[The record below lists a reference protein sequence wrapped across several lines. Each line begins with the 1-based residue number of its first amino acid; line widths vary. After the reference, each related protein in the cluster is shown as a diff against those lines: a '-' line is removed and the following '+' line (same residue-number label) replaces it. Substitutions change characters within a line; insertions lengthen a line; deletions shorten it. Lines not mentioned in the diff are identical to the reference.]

1 MVSKMMRAKKKVR
14 QRRPMSPDQ
23 YQIVM
28 QSVLRSM
35 EGVAPAYHYHK
46 SYSSRGDPS
55 VYIVVLL
62 GHGYQNT
69 AAASAAVEYLY
80 QELHEM
86 MATLSIVVTFSDDT
100 FWQCVR
106 MNQGC
111 MARRLLLKLGAA
123 K

>member
-1 MVSKMMRAKKKVR
+1 MRAKKKLR

-28 QSVLRSM
+28 QSVLRAKV
-35 EGVAPAYHYHK
+35 GVVSAYHYRK
-46 SYSSRGDPS
+46 SYSPRGDPS

-62 GHGYQNT
+62 GHGYQNG
-69 AAASAAVEYLY
+69 AAASAVVEYIY

-86 MATLSIVVTFSDDT
+86 MATLSIVVTFSEES

-111 MARRLLLKLGAA
+111 LTRRMLQRLGTAI
-123 K
+123 